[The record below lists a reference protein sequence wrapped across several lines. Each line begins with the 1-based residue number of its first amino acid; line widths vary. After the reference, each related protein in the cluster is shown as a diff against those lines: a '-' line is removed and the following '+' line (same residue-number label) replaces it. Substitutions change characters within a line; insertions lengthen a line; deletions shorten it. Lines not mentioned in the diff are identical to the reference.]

1 METRHVQARRRIQGD
16 FLTPQLVIRGGA
28 SPSLLYLEVLLLAL
42 AGALAL
48 ALTLTIRVSSNR
60 LAGLSGGLAE
70 QRGHAAAL
78 IAVLLLAVML
88 GLLVVHLVGQ
98 A

>member
-1 METRHVQARRRIQGD
+1 
-16 FLTPQLVIRGGA
+16 VIRGGA
-28 SPSLLYLEVLLLAL
+28 SPTLLYLEILLLAL

-48 ALTLTIRVSSNR
+48 MLTLTIRVSSSR
-60 LAGLSGGLAE
+60 LAGLSDGLAE

-78 IAVLLLAVML
+78 VAVLLLAVVL